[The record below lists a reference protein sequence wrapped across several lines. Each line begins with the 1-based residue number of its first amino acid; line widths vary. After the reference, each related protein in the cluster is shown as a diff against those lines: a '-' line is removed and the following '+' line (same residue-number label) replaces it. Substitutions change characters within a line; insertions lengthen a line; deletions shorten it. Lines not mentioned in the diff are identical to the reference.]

1 MAHQMTVLY
10 HHPDDA
16 AAFDAYYESTHA
28 PLAATLPGLRS
39 YDVLRPLPNPGE
51 DRPAYHLMASL
62 TFDDE
67 VAFGEAMTSERGRGR
82 GQGPRE
88 LRQRRGHHRQR
99 PGHLDRLNGRAD
111 SPGLGPVP
119 PRLERLAA
127 GPGRHDSRTPP

>member
-28 PLAATLPGLRS
+28 PLTATLPGLRS

-67 VAFGEAMTSERGRGR
+67 VAFGAAMTSGVGAAAVRD
-82 GQGPRE
+82 
-88 LRQRRGHHRQR
+88 LRNFASG
-99 PGHLDRLNGRAD
+99 GVTIA
-111 SPGLGPVP
+111 SGPVT
-119 PRLERLAA
+119 
-127 GPGRHDSRTPP
+127 SIV

>member
-62 TFDDE
+62 MFDDE
-67 VAFGEAMTSERGRGR
+67 VAFGEAMTSGVGAAAVKDLANFAS
-82 GQGPRE
+82 GGVTI
-88 LRQRRGHHRQR
+88 
-99 PGHLDRLNGRAD
+99 A
-111 SPGLGPVP
+111 SGPVT
-119 PRLERLAA
+119 
-127 GPGRHDSRTPP
+127 SIV